1 MSQNQSS
8 YRQIFKATSIFG
20 GVQVFNIIISIIRS
34 KIVATLLGP
43 AGMGISG
50 LLVATTSLIGSFTN
64 FGLGTSAIRD
74 IAVANE
80 TDNPK
85 KIARVVSVF
94 RKLVWITGFLGMAS
108 TIILAPYLSE
118 ITFGNKDY
126 TLGFVFLSSTLLFTQ
141 LISGQDVLL
150 QGMRKLSQLAK
161 ANMYGAF
168 LGLLTSFPLY
178 YVYGIKGIIPAIILS
193 SLVTLAV
200 TWYFARQ
207 IKTEPSS
214 ISLKQSI
221 AEGRPML
228 RMGFMLSISGLITM
242 GVSYIVRIYISNT
255 GGLTDVGLYN
265 AGFAIIGTYVGLVF
279 TAMATD
285 YYPRLTGV
293 AQDNQ
298 KVSEVVNHQAEI
310 ALLILSPILCIF
322 LVFINWVVVLLYSS
336 EFLAVSGMVYW
347 AALGMYFKAASWS
360 IGFIILA
367 KGDSKLFFWSEL
379 LANFY
384 ILIFGILGYKYL
396 GLDGLGI
403 SFMLTYIVYL
413 IQIYML
419 GRKRYQFKFTKS
431 FYKVFVVQLI
441 LGLLCFFTVRYIVSP
456 WAYLIGIL
464 FIAVSIYNSFIEMD
478 RRLGIKE
485 LVKTKIHKNRHS

>member
-1 MSQNQSS
+1 MSNHQSS
-8 YRQIFKATSIFG
+8 YRQIFKATSVFG

-50 LLVATTSLIGSFTN
+50 LLLATTGLVSSLTN

-80 TDNPK
+80 TNNPE
-85 KIARVVSVF
+85 KIERVISVF
-94 RKLVWITGFLGMAS
+94 RKLVWITGFLGMAT
-108 TIILAPYLSE
+108 TILFSPYLSE

-126 TLGFVFLSSTLLFTQ
+126 TIGFIILSCTLLFTQ

-150 QGMRKLSQLAK
+150 QGMRKLNQLAK

-168 LGLLTSFPLY
+168 FGLMTSFPLY
-178 YVYGIKGIIPAIILS
+178 YAYGIKGIIPAIVLS
-193 SLVTLAV
+193 SIVTLAI
-200 TWYFARQ
+200 TWYFARS
-207 IKTEPSS
+207 IKIRTAP

-221 AEGRPML
+221 VEGKPML
-228 RMGFMLSISGLITM
+228 RMGIMLSISGLITM

-255 GGLTDVGLYN
+255 GGLVDVGLYN

-293 AQDNQ
+293 AHDNQ
-298 KVSEVVNHQAEI
+298 KISEVVNHQAEI
-310 ALLILSPILCIF
+310 ALLILSPILCVF

-336 EFLAVSGMVYW
+336 EFLAVSEMIHW

-367 KGDSKLFFWSEL
+367 KGDSKLFLWSEL
-379 LANFY
+379 LSNSF
-384 ILIFGILGYKYL
+384 ILIFSILGYKYF

-403 SFMLTYIVYL
+403 SFMLTYITCL
-413 IQIYML
+413 IQLFFIS
-419 GRKRYQFKFTKS
+419 RKRYHFKFNNS
-431 FYKVFVVQLI
+431 FYKVFGVQLA

-456 WAYLIGIL
+456 WSYFIGSVLIAL
-464 FIAVSIYNSFIEMD
+464 SIWNSIIEMD
-478 RRLGIKE
+478 KRLGIKE
-485 LVKTKIHKNRHS
+485 LIKSKIGKRK